1 MAKMI
6 RWKGKHMG
14 NLKFTLDQQQRAVDT
29 RINRIL
35 QDLESEMVPFMQNI
49 VDTTPSGIRD
59 GKDGRPGPKMD
70 RVWSGDMLDA
80 LGSEFK
86 NRITLNLGWVK
97 EQEAYFAEQDQGTGT
112 QTGGWGNVPAMHL
125 LENSKIEAEQY
136 VITELRRYFK

>member
-14 NLKFTLDQQQRAVDT
+14 NLKFTLDQQVRAVDT

-49 VDTTPSGIRD
+49 VNTTPSGIVS
-59 GKDGRPGPKMD
+59 GKDN

-97 EQEAYFAEQDQGTGT
+97 EQEEYFAEQDQGTGT
-112 QTGGWGNVPAMHL
+112 RTGGWGNVPPMHL
-125 LENSKIEAEQY
+125 LEKSKIEAEQY
-136 VITELRRYFK
+136 MITELRRYFK

>member
-14 NLKFTLDQQQRAVDT
+14 NLKFTLDQQVRAVDT

-49 VDTTPSGIRD
+49 VNTTPSGIVS
-59 GKDGRPGPKMD
+59 GKDN

-97 EQEAYFAEQDQGTGT
+97 EQEEYFAEQDQGTGSR
-112 QTGGWGNVPAMHL
+112 TGGWGNVPAMHL

-136 VITELRRYFK
+136 MIKELRRYFK

>member
-14 NLKFTLDQQQRAVDT
+14 NLKCTLDQQVRAVDT

-49 VDTTPSGIRD
+49 VNTTPSGIVS
-59 GKDGRPGPKMD
+59 GKDN

-97 EQEAYFAEQDQGTGT
+97 EQEEYFAEQDQGTGT
-112 QTGGWGNVPAMHL
+112 RTGGWGNVPPMHL
-125 LENSKIEAEQY
+125 LEKSKIEAEQY

>member
-49 VDTTPSGIRD
+49 VNTTPSGIVS
-59 GKDGRPGPKMD
+59 GKDN

-86 NRITLNLGWVK
+86 NRVTLNLGWVK
-97 EQEAYFAEQDQGTGT
+97 EQEEYFAEQDQGTGT
-112 QTGGWGNVPAMHL
+112 RTGGWGNVPPMHL

>member
-14 NLKFTLDQQQRAVDT
+14 NLKFALDQQVRAVDT
-29 RINRIL
+29 RINRVL

-49 VDTTPSGIRD
+49 VNTTPSGIVS
-59 GKDGRPGPKMD
+59 GKDN

-86 NRITLNLGWVK
+86 NRVTLNLGWVK
-97 EQEAYFAEQDQGTGT
+97 EQEEYFAEQDQGTGT
-112 QTGGWGNVPAMHL
+112 RTGGWGNVPPMHL
-125 LENSKIEAEQY
+125 LEKSKIEAEQY
-136 VITELRRYFK
+136 MITELRRYFK

>member
-49 VDTTPSGIRD
+49 VNTTPSGIVS
-59 GKDGRPGPKMD
+59 GKDN

-97 EQEAYFAEQDQGTGT
+97 EQEEYFAEQDQGTGT
-112 QTGGWGNVPAMHL
+112 KTFGWGNVPPMHM
-125 LENSKIEAEQY
+125 LEQGKIEAEQY
-136 VITELRRYFK
+136 MITELRRYFK